1 MTGRHVRREAQS
13 MIIRCLQIYTQW
25 KMLRA
30 AVDELELE
38 ILNADLPRPTPRM
51 CKLLIVAEDHR
62 FDIHPGVD
70 PWALCR
76 AAWKTYFCDSR
87 QGGSTIAMQLVRTI
101 SGRREMTWQRKIVE
115 ILLAVRLS
123 RYVPKD
129 RLPILYLWCAYYGW
143 NMNNFSDACYRLQ
156 LDPVSST
163 ISDEAQLIARLKYPQ
178 PKGYDAVRIH
188 KIRQRG
194 IHIISLAQRQNFRKP
209 AVRRQ
214 NLEIQHE
221 TI

>member
-1 MTGRHVRREAQS
+1 
-13 MIIRCLQIYTQW
+13 MIFRCLQIHTQW
-25 KMLRA
+25 RMLRA
-30 AVDELELE
+30 SIDKLESE
-38 ILNADLPRPTPRM
+38 ILNTDLPSPTPRM

-101 SGRREMTWQRKIVE
+101 SGRREMTWQRKIIE
-115 ILLAVRLS
+115 ILLAVQLS

-143 NMNNFSDACYRLQ
+143 NMNSFSDACSRLK

-163 ISDEAQLIARLKYPQ
+163 LSDEAQLIARLKYPQ
-178 PKGYDAVRIH
+178 PKGYDAIRMS

-194 IHIISLAQRQNFRKP
+194 FHIISLVQRHNFINP
-209 AVRRQ
+209 TVWRR
-214 NLEIQHE
+214 NLGIQHE

>member
-1 MTGRHVRREAQS
+1 
-13 MIIRCLQIYTQW
+13 MIFRCLQIRAQW
-25 KMLRA
+25 KSLRA
-30 AVDELELE
+30 SIDKLESE
-38 ILNADLPRPTPRM
+38 TLNADLPQPTPRM
-51 CKLLIVAEDHR
+51 CKLLIAAEDHR
-62 FDIHPGVD
+62 FDKHPGVD

-76 AAWKTYFCDSR
+76 ATWKTYFCNSR

-101 SGRREMTWQRKIVE
+101 SGRRDMTWQRKFVE

-123 RYVPKD
+123 RYIPKD

-143 NMNNFSDACYRLQ
+143 NMDNFSDACSRLQ
-156 LDPVSST
+156 IDPASST

-178 PKGYDAVRIH
+178 PKGYDAVRMR

-194 IHIISLAQRQNFRKP
+194 FHIILLAQRQNFRKP
-209 AVRRQ
+209 AVWRQ
-214 NLEIQHE
+214 NLGIQHE